1 MEPILYKFVNLHGVF
16 IRTIPAA
23 VRDTGRVGAKP
34 AAVDLFATR
43 YTSRHWYQRIMLVII
58 ITFFFL
64 FSYFYFAIFMYAP
77 CHYFNRIGFTLGPD
91 GKIT

>member
-1 MEPILYKFVNLHGVF
+1 MEPILYKFVNLDGVF

-34 AAVDLFATR
+34 AAVDLFSTR

-64 FSYFYFAIFMYAP
+64 FLYFYFCVYAP
-77 CHYFNRIGFTLGPD
+77 RHYFDRIGFPLGPD